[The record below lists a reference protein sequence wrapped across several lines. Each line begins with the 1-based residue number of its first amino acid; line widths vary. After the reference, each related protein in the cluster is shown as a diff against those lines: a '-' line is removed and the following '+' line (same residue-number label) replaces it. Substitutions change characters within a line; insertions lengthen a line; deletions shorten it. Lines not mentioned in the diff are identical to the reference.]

1 MLRFVLGTP
10 WAGEVINGLHF
21 DGKTETAVFPGDL
34 PESLSELLDKNWH
47 DQLHFVRFRP
57 PKLTSQQ
64 AFPHIRLD
72 RAMEFLFGDYLI

>member
-1 MLRFVLGTP
+1 M
-10 WAGEVINGLHF
+10 AGYFINVLHF
-21 DGKTETAVFPGDL
+21 VVKTETAVFPGDL